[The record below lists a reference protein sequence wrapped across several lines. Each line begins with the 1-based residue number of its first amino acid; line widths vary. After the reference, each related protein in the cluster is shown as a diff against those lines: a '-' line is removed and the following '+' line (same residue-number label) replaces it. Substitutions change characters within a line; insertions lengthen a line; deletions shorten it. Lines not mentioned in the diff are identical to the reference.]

1 MDLKV
6 FPDYKYKILDE
17 EEYHQHKEQMNY
29 GEELDDILNRQLDEL
44 IQMTMNMSGPFRP
57 GFAEHW
63 YHVYQQRIQ
72 RR

>member
-17 EEYHQHKEQMNY
+17 EEYQQHKEQMNY
-29 GEELDDILNRQLDEL
+29 GKELDSILYKQLNIL
-44 IQMTMNMSGPFRP
+44 IEMTMEMLGPFQP

-63 YHVYQQRIQ
+63 YNVYQEQFHK
-72 RR
+72 